1 VRAWTWIRHFRPC
14 QIPARRTSSPHLCRH
29 PPSSG
34 IRIVLLDIRG
44 GVRTV
49 SWSHRQLAIVVRVT
63 RPPPRAQSLSS
74 YVTHYTD
81 NDADCSETNM
91 ASPTWSSEV
100 APRPATKR
108 FHPSHLRPL
117 EACCRPWT
125 WWCNDATAV
134 GDDDCSHGRNDTP
147 AARLCLRRT
156 GCCVVETPL
165 REKKFPDF
173 YFVGYQFA
181 GNVFRRHPVC
191 RSSWRLALCRMS
203 GGRSRVLSL
212 TRFANSVNFAFR
224 RIRRE

>member
-1 VRAWTWIRHFRPC
+1 MWIRHFRPC
-14 QIPARRTSSPHLCRH
+14 QIPARRTSSPRLRRH
-29 PPSSG
+29 PPSSA
-34 IRIVLLDIRG
+34 IRIVLLDIRR
-44 GVRTV
+44 GVRNV

-81 NDADCSETNM
+81 NDADCSEPNM

-117 EACCRPWT
+117 EACRRPWT

-134 GDDDCSHGRNDTP
+134 GDDDCSHARNDTP

-165 REKKFPDF
+165 REKT
-173 YFVGYQFA
+173 
-181 GNVFRRHPVC
+181 
-191 RSSWRLALCRMS
+191 RSSAIAEGPRDASCQLKSCQLPR
-203 GGRSRVLSL
+203 
-212 TRFANSVNFAFR
+212 NSAETTYTTSPDQIDGMKVE
-224 RIRRE
+224 I